1 MQKDHKT
8 IEAPTQDEAK
18 IHGSPVAAMRHYS
31 IAGLTVASDMAL
43 PGVTES
49 LHGTP
54 DVELRSGPVPQHLA
68 APVISGPGWEFDG
81 ANFLLQLPGIG
92 RIVARNGRC
101 LAVEADTGA
110 DLQDLLV
117 FALGTGIGAL
127 LYQRGVTVLHASA
140 VADGPLALAFC
151 GPSGIGKSTL
161 AAALCNA
168 GCRFVSDDVLAVR
181 LDAAN
186 SPTVW
191 PDARQLKL
199 FEPGLSALGL
209 SDRRQGAVRRKIKKF
224 YVEPPGEPATEA
236 VPLRAIYVLSSDEKL
251 DDPQIEPIERL
262 DAALVLQ
269 RNGYRPRLAAAMARV
284 GNPIAVTAAIL
295 RHVPVYRLTRP
306 TRLERLPHVAA
317 ALQRHWRSLGARA
330 ADAVS
335 A

>member
-1 MQKDHKT
+1 
-8 IEAPTQDEAK
+8 
-18 IHGSPVAAMRHYS
+18 MRHYS
-31 IAGLTVASDMAL
+31 IAGLTVVSDMVL
-43 PGVTES
+43 PGVIES
-49 LHGTP
+49 PHGTP
-54 DVELRSGPVPQHLA
+54 DVQLRRGPVPDRLA
-68 APVISGPGWEFDG
+68 APVVSGPGWEFDG
-81 ANFLLQLPGIG
+81 ANFLLRLPGIG
-92 RIVARNGRC
+92 RLVARDGRH
-101 LAVEADTGA
+101 LEIEADAGA

-186 SPTVW
+186 RPTVS

-199 FEPGLSALGL
+199 FESGLSALGL
-209 SDRRQGAVRRKIKKF
+209 SDRRHGAVRRKIEKY
-224 YVEPPGEPATEA
+224 YVEPPSQPATGA
-236 VPLRAIYVLSSDEKL
+236 VALRAIYVLSSNDQL

-262 DAALVLQ
+262 NAALALQ

-284 GNPIAVTAAIL
+284 GNPVAVTAAIL

-306 TRLERLPHVAA
+306 TRLERLPRVAEM
-317 ALQRHWRSLGARA
+317 LKRHWRSLGVKA
-330 ADAVS
+330 ADALP